1 MNLAVVPYHD
11 WRKILVEGNRTRDAH
26 FIENFRNLDSI
37 RKLVII
43 NRPVTYPEL
52 IIKKKLKR
60 ITGKI
65 LLSKKGFRLIQVDTK
80 TYVIDFIST
89 EFLKHIIQK
98 RDWYFSAYSNKFYLD
113 FILEAYEHLGINKI
127 NYISFNIYAAYM
139 FDAIKDSS
147 VIFDAWDNFV
157 KFPFTKSH
165 LFKIKQAY
173 LAYKNNTIFWT
184 TNARTNLVFYKEHYQ
199 VNKIKIISNGVDIER
214 FNSNECMIP
223 EDLKRLPGPI
233 VGFGGKITHLFDAS
247 LFNYLLSAHPN
258 KSFVIVGQVLNKAV
272 FQSINKTNNF
282 YYLGDKPYDLYP
294 QYVKSFDI
302 CIIPYVLEQFGHGA
316 DTIKAYEFISAHK
329 KTVGTSS
336 SGMGRLSEYIY
347 VCDDK
352 KVFSDCLSN
361 IANEKKRFH
370 DKSFQWQFKAREI
383 LNMFPPPTNL

>member
-26 FIENFRNLDSI
+26 FIENFRNSDSV

-43 NRPVTYPEL
+43 NRPITYPEL

-65 LLSKKGFRLIQVDTK
+65 LLSKKGFRLIQIDTK

-89 EFLKHIIQK
+89 DFLKHIIHK
-98 RDWYFSAYSNKFYLD
+98 RDWYFSAYSNKLYLD

-165 LFKIKQAY
+165 LHKIKQAY

-184 TNARTNLVFYKEHYQ
+184 TNAKANLVYYKEHYQ
-199 VNKIKIISNGVDIER
+199 LNKIKIISNGVDIER
-214 FNSNECMIP
+214 FNSNECMMP
-223 EDLKRLPGPI
+223 EDLKGLPGPI
-233 VGFGGKITHLFDAS
+233 IGFGGKITHLFDAS
-247 LFNYLLSAHPN
+247 LFNYLLCAHPD

-272 FQSINKTNNF
+272 FQSIKKTNNF
-282 YYLGDKPYDLYP
+282 YYLGDKSYNLYP
-294 QYVKSFDI
+294 QYVKNFDI

-352 KVFSDCLSN
+352 KVFSECLCN

-383 LNMFPPPTNL
+383 LNMFATQTNL